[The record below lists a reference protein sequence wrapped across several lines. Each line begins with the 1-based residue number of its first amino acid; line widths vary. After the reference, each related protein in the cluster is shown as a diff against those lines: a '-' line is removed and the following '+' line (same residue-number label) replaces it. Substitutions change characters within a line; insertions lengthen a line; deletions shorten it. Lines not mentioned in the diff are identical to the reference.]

1 VSMLRPTILVLR
13 LSAASMALVLWQ
25 GVASADSAA
34 TGVKP
39 ADASQA
45 ANSTE
50 QTNKANEQASPEVVS
65 SDTDTSKDPTQVK
78 ASQAKPTDKA
88 DDTATADDKA
98 GDNKQT
104 VSDDKKSTASSN
116 EAVTPTATVPA
127 QSAPVAASK
136 DGADVTPPVAAT
148 PDSVQPQHE
157 SVSVVSSSRQ
167 LLPIQPR
174 IVAFAR
180 VAMPSTDLAEAL
192 PLVPARDNTPPKSN
206 GALAGWRLILAEIVV
221 PQTTSGEN
229 PVTPVVAWL
238 DGVFLTAL
246 LLLTLVPMTY
256 GLWLRR
262 AGFSTAAR
270 SDGLAGSVTN
280 HSLFATPH
288 LLGYTKMPPHPSSP
302 FVVVWQ
308 IQMAPSF
315 ATLQERRLGI

>member
-1 VSMLRPTILVLR
+1 
-13 LSAASMALVLWQ
+13 
-25 GVASADSAA
+25 
-34 TGVKP
+34 
-39 ADASQA
+39 
-45 ANSTE
+45 
-50 QTNKANEQASPEVVS
+50 
-65 SDTDTSKDPTQVK
+65 
-78 ASQAKPTDKA
+78 
-88 DDTATADDKA
+88 
-98 GDNKQT
+98 
-104 VSDDKKSTASSN
+104 
-116 EAVTPTATVPA
+116 
-127 QSAPVAASK
+127 
-136 DGADVTPPVAAT
+136 
-148 PDSVQPQHE
+148 
-157 SVSVVSSSRQ
+157 VSSSRQ